1 MRRVQHPPLP
11 ALTSAGNMLD
21 VCLGFLT
28 PCLIYLQGTNVDFLD
43 LELWPHP
50 LSLLFLPP
58 KVALFRMQMY
68 FFFLSR
74 QNLARV
80 VLLFK
85 SGSFMGRCSS
95 DSSALQAWMDC
106 TIQLWFD
113 MIHGPTLQ
121 PWEMVGCWVRCVG

>member
-1 MRRVQHPPLP
+1 
-11 ALTSAGNMLD
+11 MLD

-68 FFFLSR
+68 FFFSLGKIWPGLYCFSR
-74 QNLARV
+74 VAHSWADV
-80 VLLFK
+80 AVT
-85 SGSFMGRCSS
+85 
-95 DSSALQAWMDC
+95 A
-106 TIQLWFD
+106 QLYR
-113 MIHGPTLQ
+113 HGWIAQFNCGLI
-121 PWEMVGCWVRCVG
+121 

>member
-1 MRRVQHPPLP
+1 
-11 ALTSAGNMLD
+11 MLD
-21 VCLGFLT
+21 VRLGFLT
-28 PCLIYLQGTNVDFLD
+28 NCLIYLQGTKVDFLD

-50 LSLLFLPP
+50 LGLLFLPP

-85 SGSFMGRCSS
+85 SGSFMGGCSS
-95 DSSALQAWMDC
+95 DSSALQAWMVC

-121 PWEMVGCWVRCVG
+121 PWAMVGC